1 MSTDPPDGAAAR
13 LRAAFEL
20 YDLGLAMKRQSL
32 RRAFTAES
40 DAEIDDR
47 LRQWRLRR
55 EDAPD
60 GDCDGR
66 LVPFPRPRP

>member
-1 MSTDPPDGAAAR
+1 MGSPTDSDASAR
-13 LRAAFEL
+13 LREALEL
-20 YDLGLAMKRQSL
+20 YDLGLTMKRQSL
-32 RRAFTAES
+32 RRAFTAAS

-47 LRQWRLRR
+47 LRDWRLRR

-60 GDCDGR
+60 GDGEGR

>member
-1 MSTDPPDGAAAR
+1 
-13 LRAAFEL
+13 
-20 YDLGLAMKRQSL
+20 MKRQSL
-32 RRAFTAES
+32 RRAFTGES

-66 LVPFPRPRP
+66 LVPFPRPRS